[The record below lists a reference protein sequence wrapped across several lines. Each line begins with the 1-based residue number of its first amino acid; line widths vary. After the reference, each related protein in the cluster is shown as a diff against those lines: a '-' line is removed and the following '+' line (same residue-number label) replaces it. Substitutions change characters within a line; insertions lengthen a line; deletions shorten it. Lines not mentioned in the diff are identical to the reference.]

1 MRNSK
6 NDLFTYSNLIVALI
20 LHLETATPTCSVA
33 LSEGGVLL
41 SLKEKT
47 AQNIHA
53 SVITLF
59 IEAVMQEAGRQ
70 LHELDAICVSK
81 GPGSYTGLRIGVSAA
96 KGLCYALDKP
106 LLAVNT
112 LEAMASGF
120 LNEQKAPA
128 DSLLCPMLDAR
139 RMEVFMAIYRATPG
153 GTGRSSVRENGGS
166 AESGGSTE
174 NGGSTESSR
183 ETDRSRGTESG
194 RVADSNPLKGK
205 ANTGYNTHIDLQET
219 EGPRAQV
226 MEEHSLDPW
235 LEGNGKKLLLF
246 GTGAEKCRE
255 LYTNRREI
263 EIIPDFRQ
271 SAANL
276 LFPAERKFG
285 KQQFEDVAYFEPFY
299 LKDFISTSSL
309 REAKR

>member
-1 MRNSK
+1 M
-6 NDLFTYSNLIVALI
+6 ALI

-59 IEAVMQEAGRQ
+59 IETVMQEAGRQ
-70 LHELDAICVSK
+70 LAELDAVSVSK

-112 LEAMASGF
+112 LEAMASGL

-128 DSLLCPMLDAR
+128 NSLLCPMLDAR
-139 RMEVFMAIYRATPG
+139 RMEVFMAIYRATRG
-153 GTGRSSVRENGGS
+153 GTGRSFVRESGGS

-174 NGGSTESSR
+174 SGR

-194 RVADSNPLKGK
+194 RVADSNPLTGK

-219 EGPRAQV
+219 EGPRAQI
-226 MEEHSLDPW
+226 MEEDSLDPW

-255 LYTNRREI
+255 LYKNRQEI

-276 LFPAERKFG
+276 LLPAERKFG

-309 REAKR
+309 REAKK